1 MGTADQLEYAY
12 AGDILKWDDNG
23 DGTINVYGAATDPSE
38 DLDGQGCDP
47 LWLAAEM
54 PAWFKFANVREQHGP
69 VAAGVGKELERADG
83 DKWML
88 KTHVVDANTVKK
100 VKAGVLKGYSIGV
113 RNGKVRRDKAAGYP
127 NGRIVGGK
135 IVEISLVDRPCN
147 PNATITICKA
157 APGSDDLDSV
167 EPLLEDID
175 PSMYIGEEIDVS
187 SGDDED
193 ETAQAVEIPV
203 DADDDGADDA
213 GDELSLFDEFDA
225 EYEAENAA
233 TALGQDITKGLLES
247 LVHGVKKPA
256 AKKDGD
262 GDGKVGEQSE
272 SSKRAA
278 QRRKNREFREA
289 EAEKDR
295 KHRAAMDAEAA
306 QDANR
311 AQRQGRRMEAGEHRA
326 RIGEYRKAEGMS
338 AADHRDAVR
347 LAREVNSG
355 VITKAA
361 AREVYDEA
369 NDIDG
374 AQEVIRQLA
383 ELIMSEA
390 EELGAGRYEEI
401 EDIEILM
408 EACRAVHR
416 FLRREQRAGGV
427 DMSDDLVIR
436 KSAGLA
442 VDESTAEGT
451 LDVAEIVKAAVAE
464 QFSEVTKAQEA
475 EIANLRAQ
483 VAKMAATPLPSG
495 LVVNKSVMPS
505 APAHNTRSAM
515 AAQWEAEA
523 AKPGLSTE
531 LRNGYLELAAR
542 ARVQG

>member
-12 AGDILKWDDNG
+12 AGDIVKWDDNG
-23 DGTINVYGAATDPSE
+23 DGTINVFGMATDPSV
-38 DLDGQGCDP
+38 DLDGQNCDP
-47 LWLAAEM
+47 DWLKTAM
-54 PAWFKFANVREQHGP
+54 PDWFKFGNIREQHGRT
-69 VAAGVGKELERADG
+69 AAGVGKELTHADG

-88 KTHVVDANTVKK
+88 KSHIVDPSTVAK
-100 VKAGVLKGYSIGV
+100 VKAGVLKGYSVGIREGKVV
-113 RNGKVRRDKAAGYP
+113 RGKAVGAPNGK
-127 NGRIVGGK
+127 IVGGK
-135 IVEISLVDRPCN
+135 IVEVSLVDRPCN
-147 PNATITICKA
+147 PGATITIAKA
-157 APGSDDLDSV
+157 APGSDELDSV

-175 PSMYIGEEIDVS
+175 SSMYIGEEIDVS
-187 SGDDED
+187 SGDDDADGLTDD
-193 ETAQAVEIPV
+193 EQDSQAVGEPV
-203 DADDDGADDA
+203 DSDDDS
-213 GDELSLFDEFDA
+213 GDELSLFGE
-225 EYEAENAA
+225 
-233 TALGQDITKGLLES
+233 DITKGLLES
-247 LVHGVKKPA
+247 LIHGVKKPA

-262 GDGKVGEQSE
+262 GDGRVGEQSD
-272 SSKRAA
+272 SSKRAE

-289 EAEKDR
+289 EAERER
-295 KHRAAMDAEAA
+295 KRRAAMDAEAA

-311 AQRQGRRMEAGEHRA
+311 AGRQGRRMEAGEHRA

-369 NDIDG
+369 DDIDG